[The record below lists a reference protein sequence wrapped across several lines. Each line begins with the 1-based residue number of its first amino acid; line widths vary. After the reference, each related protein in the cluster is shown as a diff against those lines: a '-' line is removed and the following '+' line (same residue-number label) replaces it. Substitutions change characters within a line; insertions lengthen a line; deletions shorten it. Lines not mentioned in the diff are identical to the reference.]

1 MAYSVK
7 ERLTQLKVEM
17 NPKTQKEVERRWKAI
32 MEMRENLDSKNLGE
46 ASICLVNTAGKNQ
59 I

>member
-7 ERLTQLKVEM
+7 ERLTQLQIEM
-17 NPKTQKEVERRWKAI
+17 NPKTQEEVERRWKAI
-32 MEMRENLDSKNLGE
+32 IEMRESLDSQNLGE
-46 ASICLVNTAGKNQ
+46 ASICLVNTAGKNH